1 MQLWKT
7 STERM
12 PVKSR
17 HSHSGKHHGYDANC
31 AVFPKYVNQPQISET
46 HRHHRHSNRCRFA
59 MHLHT
64 LLPTL
69 GQSSCS
75 RGHRLVD
82 SLSGRATCACPP
94 SKKLIGWAP
103 EPVANTQRLHEF
115 HHIGPCKQS
124 NSSNGPDQ
132 TQTVQIICQTGIN
145 QLSPATYHSLKY
157 IPSSADKHQPTM
169 RSLGMLTSGS
179 IFLRHSH
186 SFFIL

>member
-1 MQLWKT
+1 
-7 STERM
+7 
-12 PVKSR
+12 
-17 HSHSGKHHGYDANC
+17 
-31 AVFPKYVNQPQISET
+31 
-46 HRHHRHSNRCRFA
+46 

-145 QLSPATYHSLKY
+145 QLSSATYHSLWY
-157 IPSSADKHQPTM
+157 IPSSANKHQSTM
-169 RSLGMLTSGS
+169 RSFGVLTSGS
-179 IFLRHSH
+179 ISLRHSH
-186 SFFIL
+186 SFFILWRYLCSLSQICRPHAVWLRLGSLHVAPSHSGSLCVSASSAWHVFPHWINNAGSQNSR